1 MQSRGTAVL
10 RIVVAVLVLASIGT
24 AVAVGREEITAPLA
38 TPPKDA
44 GNPPT
49 ELPVTTL
56 PPEPISTTTLPPP
69 PAGPPKAMVSPGGV
83 VLPVISAEGA
93 GWRVRTPCGNEVAL
107 TNGRPVVQAT
117 VVIDPG
123 HGGEEPGAVSEEE
136 VVIEKEVNLGVSLE
150 LAKTLELQGI
160 TAVLTRYSD
169 HRVPLNA
176 RAGVAK
182 AMQPRAFVSV
192 HHNSEPDG
200 PFSGPGAE
208 TYYQSRDPESKRLA
222 GLILEEL
229 RQTFAILPVTW
240 VGDTDAGAKMRLNS
254 KGEDYYGILRQTNG
268 IPGVLSEAAFVSNP
282 DEAKLLRTVEFQRL
296 EADAIARAIV
306 RFLNTRDPGS
316 GFVEANPRQS
326 PAGSGGGNRGCVDPP
341 L

>member
-1 MQSRGTAVL
+1 MDSRGTAVL

-24 AVAVGREEITAPLA
+24 AVAVGREQITPLA

-49 ELPVTTL
+49 ELPLTTM
-56 PPEPISTTTLPPP
+56 PPEPIPTTTTP
-69 PAGPPKAMVSPGGV
+69 PASGPPKAMVSPSGV
-83 VLPVISAEGA
+83 VLPVIAPEGVA
-93 GWRVRTPCGNEVAL
+93 WRVRTPCGNEAVLA
-107 TNGRPVVQAT
+107 NGRPVVQAT

-123 HGGEEPGAVSEEE
+123 HGGEEPGAVSEEKA
-136 VVIEKEVNLGVSLE
+136 VIEKEVNLGVSLE
-150 LAKTLELQGI
+150 LAKALELQGI
-160 TAVLTRYSD
+160 TAVLTRYTD
-169 HRVPLNA
+169 HRVPLTA

-208 TYYQSRDPESKRLA
+208 TYYQHRDPESKRLA

-229 RQTFAILPVTW
+229 RETFAILPVTW
-240 VGDTDAGAKMRLNS
+240 VGDTDAGAKLRVNS
-254 KGEDYYGILRQTNG
+254 KGEDYYGILRHTNG

-316 GFVEANPRQS
+316 GFVDAYPRQS
-326 PAGSGGGNRGCVDPP
+326 PAGSGGGDRACVDPP